1 MQLTVHRLTFSPES
15 TQGSLDIDGLFFC
28 FTLEPRKDQSQ
39 GKPYCIP
46 CGTYPVVMQWSQ
58 DFNRVTPH
66 LQNVPDFE
74 AVEIHPGNF
83 PRDTKAC
90 LLVGQ
95 TRQPDFVGNSDLA
108 FDALLQKIM
117 GQKLSITYQEETA

>member
-1 MQLTVHRLTFSPES
+1 MHRLTFSAES
-15 TQGSLDIDGLFFC
+15 TQGSLDVDGVFFC
-28 FTLEPRKDQSQ
+28 YSLEPRRDQSQ

-46 CGTYPVVMQWSQ
+46 CGTYPLVMQWSERFQRITPRLQ
-58 DFNRVTPH
+58 D
-66 LQNVPDFE
+66 VPDFN

-83 PRDTKAC
+83 PSDTEGC

-108 FDALLQKIM
+108 FDALLSKIL
-117 GQKLSITYQEETA
+117 GERLTITYQEETA